1 MPAHIFGHRV
11 RWRTLLKIFA
21 FFLLIVGAN
30 VVAAW
35 VTDALKLQIRPSN
48 EDLVHRM
55 IMVSAIIYALLIA
68 VPFVP
73 GVEVGLA
80 LIAMLGPAIALLV
93 YVATVAGLATSFLVG
108 RVVSVGWLIGL
119 LEEFNFQRA
128 RQLLGTIEPLTTD
141 DRIAFLVASA
151 PNRVV
156 PFLLRHRY
164 LALAIALNL
173 PGNFLLGGGGGIA
186 LLAGVSRL
194 YAVPGFLTTVACAV
208 APVPLAVL
216 MFGTKIL
223 PA

>member
-1 MPAHIFGHRV
+1 MLRLFGYRLP
-11 RWRTLLKIFA
+11 WQALLKIA
-21 FFLLIVGAN
+21 ALLLLIVSAN
-30 VVAAW
+30 ILAAW
-35 VTDALKLQIRPSN
+35 VTDALKLEIRPSN
-48 EDLVHRM
+48 EDLAHRI
-55 IMVSAIIYALLIA
+55 IMASAIVYAVLIA
-68 VPFVP
+68 IPFVP

-108 RVVSVGWLIGL
+108 RVVSMQWLIRL
-119 LEEFNFQRA
+119 LDDLNFPRA
-128 RQLLGTIEPLTTD
+128 RQLLGMVEPLSMD
-141 DRIAFLVASA
+141 DRVAFLVARA
-151 PNRVV
+151 PHRVV

-194 YAVPGFLTTVACAV
+194 YAVPGFVATVACAV

-216 MFGTKIL
+216 MFGAEIL

>member
-1 MPAHIFGHRV
+1 MPAQIFGYRL
-11 RWRTLLKIFA
+11 RWQALLKITA
-21 FFLLIVGAN
+21 LLLLIIVAN
-30 VVAAW
+30 IVAAW
-35 VTDALKLQIRPSN
+35 VTDSLKLEIRPSN

-55 IMVSAIIYALLIA
+55 IMVSASLYATLIA
-68 VPFVP
+68 IPFVP

-93 YVATVAGLATSFLVG
+93 YVATVAGLTTSFLVG
-108 RVVSVGWLIGL
+108 RAVSSGWLIPL
-119 LEEFNFQRA
+119 LHDLNFHRA
-128 RQLLGTIEPLTTD
+128 RQLLGTIEPLSGD
-141 DRIAFLVASA
+141 ERIAFLVATA
-151 PNRVV
+151 PHRVV

-194 YAVPGFLTTVACAV
+194 YTVPGFLTTVACAV

-216 MFGTKIL
+216 IFGTEIL
-223 PA
+223 PT